1 MAEGLPISRMKT
13 ISVSI
18 KEGRFKLEALVK
30 PLGQDFLVAVWGGT
44 HPHIGAVALAVPRPS
59 LRDRKKTSAT
69 SSVLT
74 LMGHKEDVT
83 AKMIS
88 EALAATLKRNVV
100 VTVGIHWDNLKV
112 EEIQRIVDLTERL
125 TLKIIEKAG
134 APSPQPSPPKWGRGS
149 KKG

>member
-1 MAEGLPISRMKT
+1 MKT
-13 ISVSI
+13 ISVSV

-30 PLGQDFLVAVWGGT
+30 TLGQDFLVAVWGGT

-83 AKMIS
+83 AKTVS
-88 EALAATLKRNVV
+88 EALAAAFKKNVV
-100 VTVGIHWDNLKV
+100 VTVGIHWDNLKA
-112 EEIQRIVDLTERL
+112 EEIGAINELTKRL
-125 TLKIIEKAG
+125 VGKIIAKTE
-134 APSPQPSPPKWGRGS
+134 APSPRPSPPKWGRGS